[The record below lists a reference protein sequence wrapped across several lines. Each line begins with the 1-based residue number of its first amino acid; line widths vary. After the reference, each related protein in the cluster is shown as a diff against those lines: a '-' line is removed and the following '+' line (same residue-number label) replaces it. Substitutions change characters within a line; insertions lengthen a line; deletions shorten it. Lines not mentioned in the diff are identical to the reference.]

1 MPHSVSGN
9 GHRKGPWSQAEI
21 DKLMSR
27 YGQCPDPQL
36 ARELN
41 RPIDSVRRMAKRQF
55 SGDMRVG
62 PWSASDVM
70 KLRECFGVASIETLA
85 LVLRRSS
92 SEIQTKIDD
101 LRSSQVDRK
110 WSRQDVQTLKR
121 FYGTRVDSD
130 LVVILGRSPESI
142 LAKADD
148 LCHAKDKGFRRR
160 KEGVGTTRMPR
171 WSEEQL
177 ELLREMYPESCNLD
191 IAQRLNRSEKSV
203 VSKAHSLG
211 LKKSKLRLR
220 TMGQEN
226 VNKRY
231 KPEDIDLAESQLE
244 A

>member
-1 MPHSVSGN
+1 
-9 GHRKGPWSQAEI
+9 
-21 DKLMSR
+21 
-27 YGQCPDPQL
+27 
-36 ARELN
+36 
-41 RPIDSVRRMAKRQF
+41 
-55 SGDMRVG
+55 
-62 PWSASDVM
+62 
-70 KLRECFGVASIETLA
+70 
-85 LVLRRSS
+85 
-92 SEIQTKIDD
+92 
-101 LRSSQVDRK
+101 
-110 WSRQDVQTLKR
+110 
-121 FYGTRVDSD
+121 
-130 LVVILGRSPESI
+130 
-142 LAKADD
+142 
-148 LCHAKDKGFRRR
+148 
-160 KEGVGTTRMPR
+160 VGTTRMPR